1 MESKFQDLI
10 IRRFNNEFHHLIPH
24 LNTFVH
30 MDCTITSIEITN

>member
-24 LNTFVH
+24 INTLDMYTLIVL
-30 MDCTITSIEITN
+30 